1 MSQLNSLS
9 DYLPL
14 LNQQLS
20 LQWTLFDYH
29 RQLSNLLR
37 PMLKIDFLSEPKT
50 VLFQYLQVLA
60 SVVKEAKSCNV
71 DLLSRLI
78 HAKELLIEFDDFPE

>member
-29 RQLSNLLR
+29 RELNSLLK
-37 PMLKIDFLSEPKT
+37 PMLKIDFLNKPKT
-50 VLFQYLQVLA
+50 AVLEQLHVLN
-60 SVVKEAKSCNV
+60 SLVKQARSCNV

-78 HAKELLIEFDDFPE
+78 DAKKLLFKFDDSPK